1 MRKMP
6 LPAVLIGILALGT
19 ASSAAAQTPDGKPKP
34 PKKQTTLERIDGIYA
49 TIPPVKY
56 QPAPDR
62 WKLLPRTIQRL
73 QQGPELRVVMLGDS
87 IVNDT
92 SRSAWEKLVERVY
105 PKCRI
110 IKVTSVRGSTGC
122 WWYKEEGRV
131 KQYVLD
137 HKPDLLMIGGISNR
151 DDVESIR
158 EVIRQVRAA
167 GNPPDIL
174 VMTGC
179 FGRTD
184 PRDDKQWKYE
194 IDPKGDDYRAKLLR
208 MAADEKVE
216 FLDVMGPWGQYIRS
230 SGKDLDWFKRDPVHA
245 NSRGEAVLGR
255 ILLAYFS
262 PKGR

>member
-1 MRKMP
+1 MKKMGLTA
-6 LPAVLIGILALGT
+6 LPAGMLALWM
-19 ASSAAAQTPDGKPKP
+19 ASSTLAQKPATKPAP
-34 PKKQTTLERIDGIYA
+34 PKKQTTLEQIDGIYA

-62 WKLLPRTIQRL
+62 WKLLPRTIRRL
-73 QQGPELRVVMLGDS
+73 QEGPELRVVMLGDS

-92 SRSAWEKLVERVY
+92 SRSASEKLVERVY
-105 PKCRI
+105 PKCKI
-110 IKVTSVRGSTGC
+110 TKVTSVRGSTGC

-151 DDVESIR
+151 GDVESIR
-158 EVIRQVRAA
+158 DVIRQVRAA
-167 GNPPDIL
+167 ANPPEIL

-184 PRDDKQWKYE
+184 PRDDKQWKHE
-194 IDPKGDDYRAKLLR
+194 IDPKGDDYRARLMR
-208 MAADEKVE
+208 MAAEEKVE
-216 FLDVMGPWGQYIRS
+216 FLDMTGPWGQYIRA